1 MSCIAPVESLLAPD
15 LMPIPESN
23 TNCMAKTLEF
33 YGNSKEDITVSAPPP
48 SPPFLGGG
56 RIGKIKCG
64 FQGSIMC

>member
-1 MSCIAPVESLLAPD
+1 MRLAFHMSCIAPVESLLAPD

-48 SPPFLGGG
+48 PHPFWVGENW
-56 RIGKIKCG
+56 
-64 FQGSIMC
+64 